1 MYIHIVYT
9 YIHIVMYIH
18 IHTIYI
24 HTIYI
29 YIYTY
34 VHIHVCIWVYP
45 YPLPPYPMPPIPRAL
60 AWGLRH
66 GAQVHACLG
75 LVCVALL
82 AVVKVDRDLLGSV
95 WLGDLG
101 LAGSALGGSVSGWLS
116 GLALASGL
124 ASGLGAPFRR
134 PVGKCTSIRDSL
146 LMHTKES
153 LMLYGT
159 LNALYGTLVACPPT
173 RHTPNTQCM
182 YGSRRWCYTAPTHKM
197 GPIHIWDPKSCVW
210 DPKWHG
216 MGPQYC
222 MGPQYGTLLSVH
234 MGPHRVWDPT
244 SCVKGF
250 PSTQYGTLNQIGD
263 VQVWKKG
270 TQN

>member
-1 MYIHIVYT
+1 MYIYMYAYGYT
-9 YIHIVMYIH
+9 P
-18 IHTIYI
+18 T
-24 HTIYI
+24 
-29 YIYTY
+29 
-34 VHIHVCIWVYP
+34 P
-45 YPLPPYPMPPIPRAL
+45 YPPTLCPLYLGPWHGVLGMV
-60 AWGLRH
+60 LRYI
-66 GAQVHACLG
+66 ACLG

-210 DPKWHG
+210 DPKWHS
-216 MGPQYC
+216 MGP
-222 MGPQYGTLLSVH
+222 
-234 MGPHRVWDPT
+234 
-244 SCVKGF
+244 
-250 PSTQYGTLNQIGD
+250 
-263 VQVWKKG
+263 
-270 TQN
+270 